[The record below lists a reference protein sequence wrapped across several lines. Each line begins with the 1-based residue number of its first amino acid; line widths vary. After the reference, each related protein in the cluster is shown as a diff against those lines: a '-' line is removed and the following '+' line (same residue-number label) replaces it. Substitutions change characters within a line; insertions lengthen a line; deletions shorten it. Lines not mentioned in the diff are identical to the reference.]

1 MINNQKRKMP
11 SGYPALAKHLIQKSY
26 KDGVPYESIKTEVK
40 SKYGVDLT
48 EEDYIAIGE
57 YEDINQPVSA
67 DESNV
72 SGIIKSIII
81 GIIVI
86 IAMKVASKYIWKV
99 MDSTD
104 NNMPTIQSLI
114 KKIELQEKAKLP
126 QKVAENIYVVDIK
139 TTANSITYINQISG
153 TIDKSVLS
161 NKEVL
166 ASVKAEI
173 AQKLCNID
181 VFKYI
186 LNEGGW
192 ITYKYQL
199 SDGKPFTSINITNSD
214 CIGNI

>member
-1 MINNQKRKMP
+1 MSNNNQKRKIP
-11 SGYPALAKHLIQKSY
+11 SGYPTLAKHLIQKSY
-26 KDGVPYESIKTEVK
+26 KDGVSYEGIKTEVK

-57 YEDINQPVSA
+57 YEDINKPINES
-67 DESNV
+67 ESNG
-72 SGIIKSIII
+72 SDIIKSIII
-81 GIIVI
+81 GIVI
-86 IAMKVASKYIWKV
+86 IMAMKIAGKYIWKAI
-99 MDSTD
+99 DTPD

-153 TIDKSVLS
+153 TIDKSVLN

-192 ITYKYQL
+192 IIYKYQL
-199 SDGKPFTSINITNSD
+199 SDGKPFTSINIMDSD
-214 CIGNI
+214 CI

>member
-1 MINNQKRKMP
+1 MTQNQKSKIP

-26 KDGVPYESIKTEVK
+26 KKGINYESTKKEVK

-57 YEDINQPVSA
+57 YEDLAKSIPEN
-67 DESNV
+67 ESNA
-72 SGIIKSIII
+72 SNIIKSIII
-81 GIIVI
+81 GIII
-86 IAMKVASKYIWKV
+86 IVAMKVAGKYIWKV
-99 MDSTD
+99 VDSSD
-104 NNMPTIQSLI
+104 NSMPTIQSLI

-126 QKVAENIYVVDIK
+126 QKVAENIYVIDIK

-186 LNEGGW
+186 LNEGGR

>member
-1 MINNQKRKMP
+1 MAQNQKSQMP
-11 SGYPALAKHLIQKSY
+11 SGYPALAKHLIQKLY
-26 KDGVPYESIKTEVK
+26 KEEINYESTKKEVK
-40 SKYGVDLT
+40 AKYGVDLT

-57 YEDINQPVSA
+57 YENLAKSIPEN
-67 DESNV
+67 ESNA
-72 SGIIKSIII
+72 SNIIKSIII
-81 GIIVI
+81 GIVI
-86 IAMKVASKYIWKV
+86 IVGMKVAGKYIWKV
-99 MDSTD
+99 TDSTD
-104 NNMPTIQSLI
+104 NKMPTIQSLI

-153 TIDKSVLS
+153 TIDKSVLN

-192 ITYKYQL
+192 ITYEYQL
-199 SDGKPFTSINITNSD
+199 SDGKPFTSINIINSD